1 MIIYKKSSIILI
13 LLFSINFLNCICDKM
28 NSKESEST
36 LEKLVKL
43 FTEPGAFK
51 RVGEI
56 FGENSIDET
65 VSCAKG
71 DEGLDCR
78 RAEARRSVDCPDG
91 DCYCYNCSVAGPEL
105 WPSCCRESSKCC
117 SYLAAACRNCDQPS
131 LFSFCSKHFKKC
143 LNEFREST
151 MTTESSNPSLSANT

>member
-1 MIIYKKSSIILI
+1 MILYKKSYLISLLI
-13 LLFSINFLNCICDKM
+13 LWINLLYCICDNVIK
-28 NSKESEST
+28 KETEST

-56 FGENSIDET
+56 LGENSIESVT
-65 VSCAKG
+65 CANG

-91 DCYCYNCSVAGPEL
+91 DCYCYNCSLAGPEL
-105 WPSCCRESSKCC
+105 WASCCRESSKCC

-143 LNEFREST
+143 LNELRESDTATTTSGTPT
-151 MTTESSNPSLSANT
+151 M